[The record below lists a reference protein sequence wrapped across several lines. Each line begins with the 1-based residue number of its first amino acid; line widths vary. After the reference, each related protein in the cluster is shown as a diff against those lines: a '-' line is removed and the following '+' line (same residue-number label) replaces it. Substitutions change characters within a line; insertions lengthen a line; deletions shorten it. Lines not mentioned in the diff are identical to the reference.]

1 MQKETSKSVLKKQDS
16 NAAIKK
22 QDSKATL
29 KKTESKSKVSSDNPF
44 TKAKKKTASKYAES
58 SDEDDEVVLSD
69 NSDDSDFD
77 LPKAKPKKKL
87 MDKDETFDLF
97 KKVASNA
104 GKNKTTGATKKKT
117 CVLASSDDE
126 DLYAID

>member
-16 NAAIKK
+16 
-22 QDSKATL
+22 KATL
-29 KKTESKSKVSSDNPF
+29 KKTESKAKVTAENPF
-44 TKAKKKTASKYAES
+44 TKAKKKAANKCAGS
-58 SDEDDEVVLSD
+58 SDEDAEVVLSD

-87 MDKDETFDLF
+87 MEKDETFDLF

-104 GKNKTTGATKKKT
+104 GKRTTGATKKKAR
-117 CVLASSDDE
+117 VLNSSDDD

>member
-1 MQKETSKSVLKKQDS
+1 MQKEASKSVLKKQDS

-22 QDSKATL
+22 QESKATL
-29 KKTESKSKVSSDNPF
+29 KKTESRSKVSSDNPF

-58 SDEDDEVVLSD
+58 SDEEDEVVLSD
-69 NSDDSDFD
+69 NSDDSDLD
-77 LPKAKPKKKL
+77 LRKAKPKKKL

-104 GKNKTTGATKKKT
+104 GKKTTGATKKKAR
-117 CVLASSDDE
+117 VLASSDDE